1 MPLNALVIIV
11 SIKVTLWCM
20 VVSGVCLQAPLL
32 EEFCSGL
39 TDASESFNR
48 LDPLLD
54 TYIIQIFKGFGKMLF
69 ECLSSWWLTARK
81 EKLGKIY

>member
-54 TYIIQIFKGFGKMLF
+54 NPTLYRYLKVLEKC
-69 ECLSSWWLTARK
+69 CLSA
-81 EKLGKIY
+81 